1 MSGGWISASLGA
13 VPASGVGS
21 AQISEDS
28 DEGEHAVS
36 TTSYA
41 PAPPAE
47 KRPRADSPGGFVVKI
62 ARWSARHRWLAILIW
77 ITVVAGAVFAGS
89 AAGTH
94 EASEADEAVG
104 ESAAAERALESS
116 EWPHEALSESV
127 LVQSRD
133 GGVVD
138 PAAPVVQ
145 RLHDDLAALPAAANV
160 SDPIGSSDGSA
171 VLLDVD
177 IASSDEESPR
187 AESAADAV
195 ARVVADAAAAN
206 PDLSIDQ
213 AGDVSVDEAVSQ
225 IYDDDLRRAEMISLP
240 VTLAILVLAF
250 GALLAASVPVL
261 LALSAVVAAMGLSQ
275 LASHIVP
282 GSDVV
287 SSVILLVGLAVGVD
301 YSLFYVRR
309 EREER
314 ANGGGTYDAIAVAA
328 ATSGRAV
335 LISGVTVT
343 IAMAGLL
350 IAGDTTFASI
360 GVGCILVVTMAVVGS
375 VTVLPA
381 LLALLGRWI
390 DRPRVPLVWRLR
402 SRDGSPRLWSAI
414 LRPVLARPAVSFTI
428 AAAALLALAAPALG
442 MRLGDPGVDDLPQ
455 DQPVI
460 ATYTRMVEEFPSEG
474 STHEVVVW
482 TDDGG
487 PLDRTAVNA
496 AVDDLSARVERDPAF
511 ELDKPLTAD
520 YALDGD
526 VATVD
531 VPTGYDYSSTHAVE
545 GLDRLRDDLVPTTLG
560 SIADTDTGV
569 TGDTAWTTDFKDL
582 LAQRMPLVIGFVLVL
597 TVAVFVLAFRSL
609 TIALTAVVL
618 NLLSVAAAYGLLTLV
633 FQHTWAEGLLG
644 FHSSGAI
651 LTWLPLF
658 LFAILFGLSMDYHVF
673 VVSRIREARLAG
685 LTTRDAVAQGITRSA
700 GTVTSAAVVMVAV
713 FSIFAMLSALDFK
726 QMGVGLASA
735 IIIDATVVR
744 AVLLPSAMTLLGE
757 RNWYLPRWLQRLPM
771 LR

>member
-1 MSGGWISASLGA
+1 MT
-13 VPASGVGS
+13 
-21 AQISEDS
+21 
-28 DEGEHAVS
+28 

-41 PAPPAE
+41 PAQPAE
-47 KRPRADSPGGFVVKI
+47 QPPHSDDTGGLVVKI

-77 ITVVAGAVFAGS
+77 IAVVAGAVFAGG
-89 AAGTH
+89 AVGTH
-94 EASEADEAVG
+94 EGSDAEQAVG
-104 ESAAAERALESS
+104 ESAAAERALDRA
-116 EWPHEALSESV
+116 EWPDEALSESV

-138 PAAPVVQ
+138 PSAPIVQ
-145 RLHDDLAALPAAANV
+145 RLQEDLAALPGATEV
-160 SDPIGSSDGSA
+160 SDPIRSKDGTA

-177 IASSDEESPR
+177 IASDDEGSPQ
-187 AESAADAV
+187 AEAAADAV
-195 ARVVADAAAAN
+195 ARVVDDAAAAS
-206 PDLSIDQ
+206 PGLSIDQ
-213 AGDVSVDEAVSQ
+213 AGDVTVDEAVSQ
-225 IYDDDLRRAEMISLP
+225 IYDDDLHRAEMISLP
-240 VTLAILVLAF
+240 VTLAILVIAF

-282 GSDVV
+282 GDEVV

-301 YSLFYVRR
+301 YSLFYIRR

-314 ANGGGTYDAIAVAA
+314 AKGHGTYDAIAVAA
-328 ATSGRAV
+328 ATAGRAV

-381 LLALLGRWI
+381 LLALFGRWI

-402 SRDGSPRLWSAI
+402 SRDGSPRFWSAV
-414 LRPVLARPAVSFTI
+414 LRPVLARPAISFAI

-455 DQPVI
+455 DKPVI
-460 ATYTRMVEEFPSEG
+460 ATYTHMVELFPSEG
-474 STHEVVVW
+474 STHQVVIW
-482 TDDGG
+482 SDDGQ
-487 PLDRTAVNA
+487 PLDRTAINA
-496 AVDDLSARVERDPAF
+496 AVDDLSAGVAQDPAF
-511 ELDKPLTAD
+511 ELDKPLAAD
-520 YALDGD
+520 YSRDGD

-531 VPTGYDYSSTHAVE
+531 VPTGYDYSSPQAVD
-545 GLDRLRDDLVPTTLG
+545 GLDTLRDDLVPATLG
-560 SIADTDTGV
+560 SVADTDTGV
-569 TGDTAWTTDFKDL
+569 TGDTAWTADFKDL
-582 LAQRMPLVIGFVLVL
+582 LAQRMPLVVGFVLVL
-597 TVAVFVLAFRSL
+597 TVVVFVLAFRSL

-658 LFAILFGLSMDYHVF
+658 LFVILFGLSMDYHVF

-735 IIIDATVVR
+735 ILIDATVVR
-744 AVLLPSAMTLLGE
+744 AVLLPSAMALLGE
-757 RNWYLPRWLQRLPM
+757 RNWYLPRWLHRLPT

>member
-1 MSGGWISASLGA
+1 
-13 VPASGVGS
+13 VT
-21 AQISEDS
+21 
-28 DEGEHAVS
+28 
-36 TTSYA
+36 TTSYTPVPSA
-41 PAPPAE
+41 ERPP
-47 KRPRADSPGGFVVKI
+47 RPDDTGGVVRI
-62 ARWSARHRWLAILIW
+62 ALWSARHRWLAVLLW
-77 ITVVAGAVFAGS
+77 VAVVAGALVAGGS
-89 AAGTH
+89 VGTN
-94 EASEADEAVG
+94 EASDSDQAVG
-104 ESAAAERALESS
+104 RSAAAERALHRA
-116 EWPHEALSESV
+116 EWPGEVPSESV

-133 GGVVD
+133 GGAVD
-138 PAAPVVQ
+138 PEAPAVQ
-145 RLHDDLAALPAAANV
+145 RLHDDIAALPGAADV
-160 SDPIGSSDGSA
+160 SDPIGSHDGDA

-177 IASSDEESPR
+177 LAGGGEQSAR
-187 AESAADAV
+187 ADATAAAV

-206 PDLSIDQ
+206 PSLSIGQ
-213 AGDVSVDEAVSQ
+213 AGDVTVDEAVSQ
-225 IYDDDLRRAEMISLP
+225 IYDDDLRRAEVISLP

-250 GALLAASVPVL
+250 GALLAASVPLV

-275 LASHIVP
+275 LASHVVP
-282 GSDVV
+282 GDEVV

-314 ANGGGTYDAIAVAA
+314 AKGHGTYDAIAVAA
-328 ATSGRAV
+328 ATAGRAV
-335 LISGVTVT
+335 LVSGVTVT
-343 IAMAGLL
+343 IAMAGML

-360 GVGCILVVTMAVVGS
+360 GVGCILVVGMAVLGS

-381 LLALLGRWI
+381 LLALFGRWI

-402 SRDGSPRLWSAI
+402 SRDGSPRFWSAI
-414 LRPVLARPAVSFTI
+414 LRPVLSHPAVSFAV
-428 AAAALLALAAPALG
+428 AAAALLVLAAPALG
-442 MRLGDPGVDDLPQ
+442 MRLGDPGVEDLPQ
-455 DQPVI
+455 DRPAI

-474 STHEVVVW
+474 STHEVVIW
-482 TDDGG
+482 TDSGQ
-487 PLDRTAVNA
+487 PLDRTTVDVAVH
-496 AVDDLSARVERDPAF
+496 DLSAQVSQDPAF
-511 ELDKPLTAD
+511 ALDKTLAAN
-520 YALDGD
+520 YSLDGN

-531 VPTGYDYSSTHAVE
+531 VPTGYDYSSPQAVH
-545 GLDRLRDDLVPTTLG
+545 GLDTLRDDLVPETLG
-560 SIADTDTGV
+560 SIVNTDTGV
-569 TGDTAWTTDFKDL
+569 TGDTAWTADFKDL
-582 LAQRMPLVIGFVLVL
+582 LAQRMPFVVGFVLVL

-609 TIALTAVVL
+609 TIALTAVAL

-658 LFAILFGLSMDYHVF
+658 LFVILFGLSMDYHVF

-685 LTTRDAVAQGITRSA
+685 LTTRDAVTQGITRSA

-735 IIIDATVVR
+735 ILIDATVVR
-744 AVLLPSAMTLLGE
+744 AVLLPSAMALLGE
-757 RNWYLPRWLQRLPM
+757 RNWYLPRWMQRLPI

>member
-1 MSGGWISASLGA
+1 
-13 VPASGVGS
+13 VT
-21 AQISEDS
+21 
-28 DEGEHAVS
+28 

-41 PAPPAE
+41 PVPSAERPP
-47 KRPRADSPGGFVVKI
+47 RPDDTGGVVRI
-62 ARWSARHRWLAILIW
+62 ALWSARHRWLAVLLW
-77 ITVVAGAVFAGS
+77 VAVVAGALVAGGS
-89 AAGTH
+89 VGTN
-94 EASEADEAVG
+94 EASDSDQAVG
-104 ESAAAERALESS
+104 RSAAAERALHSA
-116 EWPHEALSESV
+116 EWPGEVPSESV

-133 GGVVD
+133 GGAVD
-138 PAAPVVQ
+138 PEAPAVQ
-145 RLHDDLAALPAAANV
+145 RLHDDLAALPGAADV

-171 VLLDVD
+171 VMLNVD
-177 IASSDEESPR
+177 LPGGDEQSAR
-187 AESAADAV
+187 ADATVDAV

-206 PDLSIDQ
+206 PELSIGQ
-213 AGDVSVDEAVSQ
+213 AGDVTVDEAVSQ
-225 IYDDDLRRAEMISLP
+225 IYDDDLRRAEVISLP

-250 GALLAASVPVL
+250 GALLAASVPLV

-275 LASHIVP
+275 LASHVVP
-282 GSDVV
+282 GDEVV

-314 ANGGGTYDAIAVAA
+314 AKGHGTYDAIAVAA
-328 ATSGRAV
+328 ATAGRAV
-335 LISGVTVT
+335 LVSGVTVT
-343 IAMAGLL
+343 IAMAGML

-360 GVGCILVVTMAVVGS
+360 GVGCILVVGMAVLGS

-381 LLALLGRWI
+381 LLALFGRWI

-414 LRPVLARPAVSFTI
+414 LRPVLRHPAVSFAV
-428 AAAALLALAAPALG
+428 AAAALLVLAAPALG
-442 MRLGDPGVDDLPQ
+442 MRLGDPGVEDLPQ
-455 DQPVI
+455 DRPAI

-474 STHEVVVW
+474 STHEVVIW
-482 TDDGG
+482 TDNGQ
-487 PLDRTAVNA
+487 PLDRTAVDV
-496 AVDDLSARVERDPAF
+496 AVHDLSAQVSQDPAF
-511 ELDKPLTAD
+511 
-520 YALDGD
+520 ALDIPLAANYSLDGN

-531 VPTGYDYSSTHAVE
+531 VPTGYDYSSPQAVD
-545 GLDRLRDDLVPTTLG
+545 GLDTLRDDLVPETLG
-560 SIADTDTGV
+560 SIVNTDTGV
-569 TGDTAWTTDFKDL
+569 TGDTAWTADFKDL
-582 LAQRMPLVIGFVLVL
+582 LAQRMPLVVGFVLVL

-609 TIALTAVVL
+609 TIALTAVAL

-658 LFAILFGLSMDYHVF
+658 LFVILFGLSMDYHVF
-673 VVSRIREARLAG
+673 VVSRIREARLSG

-735 IIIDATVVR
+735 ILIDATVVR
-744 AVLLPSAMTLLGE
+744 AVLLPSAMALLGE
-757 RNWYLPRWLQRLPM
+757 RNWYLPQWMQRLPI